1 VTTSAEPRVSVIVVP
16 GNDSTSS
23 VASLEEQ
30 TTTAWELVDCGPGP
44 DRVAE
49 LNDALDRASGE
60 FVAFLDAGDTLPPTA
75 LARALEPTR
84 HDERVDVVYTDEEWL
99 DANGVPRDVFFK
111 PDWSP
116 ERLLGHNYVGR
127 LTLYRAATITSVG
140 GVRPGFVGAWEY
152 DLTLRVTAASRRIA
166 HVPAVL
172 YRRALR
178 AASARDN
185 EAGRRALDEHTQ
197 RRGLAATSEANVDSE
212 DSEDS
217 GTFRLRPRLREAPVV
232 SIIIPAGGGVRRIN
246 GHNIDLVANV
256 VESVVRSSTYQN
268 YELIVVADEGV
279 GPATRERMAVAGGAR
294 LRLID
299 FPGPFNFARKVNL
312 GALQSCGDHLVLLN
326 DDTAVITPDWI
337 ESMLIFSNEPEIGAV
352 GAVLR
357 FADGRYQHA
366 GVVAVGGNPG
376 HPYYGFPASFP
387 GYHENLRVPCNYL
400 AVTAACMMTRRSVFH
415 EAGGLSLSFPSNYN
429 DVDFCLKL
437 RHRGYRV
444 VCTPAAELYHFESSS
459 RGPGPV
465 ASHEL
470 ELLRTRWGGL
480 LTHDPY
486 YNPNFLPTTAD
497 FQTPALPVVN
507 PTPTGAVNAPR

>member
-1 VTTSAEPRVSVIVVP
+1 VTISADPRVSVILLH
-16 GNDSTSS
+16 GNDATFS
-23 VASLEEQ
+23 VSSLEQQ
-30 TTTAWELVDCGPGP
+30 TTTRWELVKCGPGP
-44 DRVAE
+44 DRAAE
-49 LNDALDRASGE
+49 LNGALDRASGE
-60 FVAFLDAGDTLPPTA
+60 FVAFLDAGDTLPPEA
-75 LARALEPTR
+75 LARALEPIER
-84 HDERVDVVYTDEEWL
+84 DERVDLVYTDEAWL

-116 ERLLGHNYVGR
+116 ERLLGHNYIGR
-127 LTLYRAATITSVG
+127 LTLHRGATIRSVG
-140 GVRPGFVGAWEY
+140 GVRPEFIGAWEY
-152 DLTLRVTAASRRIA
+152 DLTLRVTAAGRRIA
-166 HVPAVL
+166 HVPSAL
-172 YRRALR
+172 YRRAPR
-178 AASARDN
+178 ATGTRDN
-185 EAGRRALDEHTQ
+185 DAGRRALDEHLQ
-197 RRGLAATSEANVDSE
+197 RRGLAATSEAEE
-212 DSEDS
+212 DSAE
-217 GTFRLRPRLREAPVV
+217 GAHGETFRLRPQLREAPVV

-246 GHNIDLVANV
+246 GENVDLVANV

-268 YELIVVADEGV
+268 FELIVVADEGV
-279 GPATRERMAVAGGAR
+279 GPATRDRMAAAGGTR
-294 LRLID
+294 LRVID
-299 FPGPFNFARKVNL
+299 FPGPFNFAHKVNL
-312 GALQSCGDHLVLLN
+312 GALQSCGEHLVLLN

-337 ESMLIFSNEPEIGAV
+337 ESMLVFSRESEIGAV

-376 HPYYGFPASFP
+376 HPYYGFPPDFP
-387 GYHENLRVPCNYL
+387 GYHQNLRVPCNYL
-400 AVTAACMMTRRSVFH
+400 AVTAACLMTRRSVFH

-429 DVDFCLKL
+429 DVDFCLKV

-486 YNPNFLPTTAD
+486 YNPNFLPTTAN
-497 FQTPALPVVN
+497 FQTPALPAVN
-507 PTPTGAVNAPR
+507 PTPTGGVNAPR